1 MNNVYKPSEKE
12 INNALNVIAAIQEAE
27 SKGSGVIALNGKMI
41 DKPIVERAERVIMLA
56 KAAGIELKLEEN

>member
-41 DKPIVERAERVIMLA
+41 DKPIVEREERVIMLA
-56 KAAGIELKLEEN
+56 KAAGIELNLEEN

>member
-56 KAAGIELKLEEN
+56 KAAGIEVNLEEN

>member
-56 KAAGIELKLEEN
+56 KAAGIELNLEEN